1 MSNDSHDQ
9 LCYLEAGQV
18 TGPCGGLEG
27 VTLST
32 ETDETLGTLDGV
44 VIDPSERRIRYFVV
58 QRRGWLRTH
67 RYLLSADRPAQI
79 TKDRRN
85 LRLPVEPGELTRCVE
100 FDAQSIPRFSD
111 EHLLTAL
118 FCNTPKDEIAADA
131 A

>member
-1 MSNDSHDQ
+1 MSNDTNSQ

-32 ETDETLGTLDGV
+32 ETDEALGTLDGV
-44 VIDPSERRIRYFVV
+44 VIDPSERRIRYYVV
-58 QRRGWLRTH
+58 QRRGWWRSH

-79 TKDRRN
+79 TKDHRN
-85 LRLPVEPGELTRCVE
+85 LRLPVEPGELTSCEE
-100 FDAQSIPRFSD
+100 FDGQSIPHFSD

-118 FCNTPKDEIAADA
+118 FCNTAKTAEADA

>member
-18 TGPCGGLEG
+18 TGPCGGLQG

-32 ETDETLGTLDGV
+32 ENDEALGTLDGV

-58 QRRGWLRTH
+58 QRRGWFRKQ
-67 RYLLSADRPAQI
+67 RFLLSADRPAQI

-85 LRLPVEPGELTRCVE
+85 LRLPVEPGELTSCEE
-100 FDAQSIPRFSD
+100 FDGQSIPHFSD

-118 FCNTPKDEIAADA
+118 FCNTAKTAEADA